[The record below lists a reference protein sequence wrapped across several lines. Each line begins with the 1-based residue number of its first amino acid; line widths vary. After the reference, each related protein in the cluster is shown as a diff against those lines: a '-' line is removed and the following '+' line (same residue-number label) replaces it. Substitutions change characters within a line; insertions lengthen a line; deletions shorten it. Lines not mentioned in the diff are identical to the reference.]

1 MDDRSTPARPG
12 LVARASGRSPTLDDL
27 TIAVLLAG
35 IWWVFTD
42 GSVTSWLVG
51 LPALVLAT
59 WASSRLRRSSD
70 TRISVPGLL
79 RFIPHFL
86 WQSLRGG
93 VDVALR
99 TLAPRMRIRP
109 GFLRYRTALNT
120 PETRTLFV
128 NCVSL
133 LPGTL
138 AADLHDDW
146 LEIHTL
152 NMDADFKSELAG
164 LEIAVAR
171 PYKRTGEDR

>member
-1 MDDRSTPARPG
+1 M
-12 LVARASGRSPTLDDL
+12 
-27 TIAVLLAG
+27 
-35 IWWVFTD
+35 
-42 GSVTSWLVG
+42 
-51 LPALVLAT
+51 
-59 WASSRLRRSSD
+59 
-70 TRISVPGLL
+70 
-79 RFIPHFL
+79 
-86 WQSLRGG
+86 
-93 VDVALR
+93 DVALR

-120 PETRTLFV
+120 PEARTLFV

-171 PYKRTGEDR
+171 LYKRTGEDR